1 MACSAVTQL
10 AAQKTGGSAQL
21 GSFDAVPVGSNGAEI
36 MGVVKI
42 PSTLSGTQYTET
54 GVFGGQ

>member
-1 MACSAVTQL
+1 M
-10 AAQKTGGSAQL
+10 
-21 GSFDAVPVGSNGAEI
+21 GSFDAVPVGSAGGEI

>member
-1 MACSAVTQL
+1 
-10 AAQKTGGSAQL
+10 L